1 MTGRKER
8 YRQLK
13 KKRLRKLKKMSLR
26 IAGGMLLLLLLWGT
40 PVLAGYDLSEL
51 LSSWFSNRVSDAQE
65 ELNQAILQEKEI
77 QMGRL
82 KTELLDRMGSQQA
95 ELDRFVQELKEGYS
109 AALREYADQLIRQY
123 GTENPDELARIEAS
137 LEQIIGRA
145 IREMDSVYSINLEGN
160 RQVIDPVSPPPP
172 PPPPLP
178 PPPSSVTDSVYGEL
192 T

>member
-95 ELDRFVQELKEGYS
+95 ERDRFVQELKEGYS
-109 AALREYADQLIRQY
+109 TSLREYADQLIRQY

-145 IREMDSVYSINLEGN
+145 IREMDSVYSINLEEN
-160 RQVIDPVSPPPP
+160 RQVIDPVSPP

-192 T
+192 I